1 MDLENPDKFGK
12 LYPELSMPKVINIEP
27 TPNPDALKFLV
38 HPALLKAGSRSFKD
52 FGAAV
57 GDPLGSCLFGLGR
70 ITSVFY
76 MDRFVTVNKDPSAD
90 WSDLI
95 DPICEAIEDLRLP
108 ENESG
113 DAAKGLSG
121 EADATLEQ
129 INQLLDSRIRPGL
142 AGDGGGLEV
151 ISFDGQTLQISY
163 HGACGSC
170 PSSTSGTL
178 NYIEGLLQAEVSP
191 SIRVVSW

>member
-1 MDLENPDKFGK
+1 MNLANLDEFGK
-12 LYPELSMPKVINIEP
+12 LYLEPSMPKVINIEP

-76 MDRFVTVNKDPSAD
+76 MDRFVTVNKDPAAE

-113 DAAKGLSG
+113 NEAKALSG

-129 INQLLDSRIRPGL
+129 INQILDSRIRPGL

>member
-1 MDLENPDKFGK
+1 
-12 LYPELSMPKVINIEP
+12 MPKVINIEP

-38 HPALLKAGSRSFKD
+38 HPAILRMGSRSFKD

-57 GDPLGSCLFGLGR
+57 GDPLGSSLFGLGR

-76 MDRFVTVNKDPSAD
+76 MDRFVTVNKEPSAE

-95 DPICEAIEDLRLP
+95 DPICEAIEDLKLP
-108 ENESG
+108 EG
-113 DAAKGLSG
+113 DTGDLTAQTPGG
-121 EADATLEQ
+121 EADATLER
-129 INQLLDSRIRPGL
+129 INHLLDTRIRPGL

-170 PSSTSGTL
+170 PSSVSGTL
-178 NYIEGLLQAEVSP
+178 RYIEGMLQEEVDP
-191 SIRVVSW
+191 ALRVIAY

>member
-1 MDLENPDKFGK
+1 
-12 LYPELSMPKVINIEP
+12 MPKVINIEP

-38 HPALLKAGSRSFKD
+38 NPALLKGGSRSFKD

-57 GDPLGSCLFGLGR
+57 GDPLGSCLFAIGK

-76 MDRFVTVNKDPSAD
+76 MDRFVTVNKEPSAD

-108 ENESG
+108 E
-113 DAAKGLSG
+113 DATGEAGAQTPGG

-129 INQLLDSRIRPGL
+129 INKILDSRVRPGL

-151 ISFDGQTLQISY
+151 ISFDGQTLEISY

-170 PSSTSGTL
+170 PSSTTGTL
-178 NYIEGLLQAEVSP
+178 HFNESLLQAEVSP
-191 SIRVVSW
+191 SIRVISW

>member
-1 MDLENPDKFGK
+1 
-12 LYPELSMPKVINIEP
+12 MPKVINIEP

-38 HPALLKAGSRSFKD
+38 TPAILKGGSRSFKD
-52 FGAAV
+52 FGSAV
-57 GDPLGSCLFGLGR
+57 GDPLGSSLFALGR

-76 MDRFVTVNKDPSAD
+76 MDRFVTVNKEGSAE

-95 DPICEAIEDLRLP
+95 DPICEAIEDLKLP
-108 ENESG
+108 ENATG
-113 DAAKGLSG
+113 DGPKVAEGAG
-121 EADATLEQ
+121 ADETLAR
-129 INQLLDSRIRPGL
+129 INALLDTRIRPGL

-170 PSSTSGTL
+170 PSSVSGTL
-178 NYIEGLLQAEVSP
+178 RYIEGMLQEEVDP
-191 SIRVVSW
+191 ALRVIAY

>member
-1 MDLENPDKFGK
+1 
-12 LYPELSMPKVINIEP
+12 MPKVINIEP

-38 HPALLKAGSRSFKD
+38 HPALLKMGSRSFKD

-57 GDPLGSCLFGLGR
+57 GDPLGSCLFGLGK

-76 MDRFVTVNKDPSAD
+76 MDRFVTVNKDPSAE
-90 WSDLI
+90 WSYLI
-95 DPICEAIEDLRLP
+95 DLICEAIEDLKLP
-108 ENESG
+108 EDATG
-113 DAAKGLSG
+113 DAAQHLEGDT
-121 EADATLEQ
+121 DATLAQ
-129 INQLLDSRIRPGL
+129 INQLLDTRIRPGL

-178 NYIEGLLQAEVSP
+178 RYIEGLLQEEISP
-191 SIRVVSW
+191 SLRVVSW

>member
-1 MDLENPDKFGK
+1 
-12 LYPELSMPKVINIEP
+12 MPKVINIEP

-38 HPALLKAGSRSFKD
+38 NPALLKGGSRSFKD

-57 GDPLGSCLFGLGR
+57 GDPLGSCLFGLGK

-76 MDRFVTVNKDPSAD
+76 KDRFVTVNTEPSAE

-95 DPICEAIEDLRLP
+95 DPICDAIEDLKLP
-108 ENESG
+108 EDATG
-113 DAAKGLSG
+113 DTAPLTPGG
-121 EADATLEQ
+121 DADATLAR
-129 INQLLDSRIRPGL
+129 INELLDSRVRPGL

-178 NYIEGLLQAEVSP
+178 YYIEGLLQSEINP
-191 SIRVVSW
+191 SLRVVSW